1 MSDNITYIY
10 IFIYSESS
18 KKPTF
23 TLEKAKVKETE
34 RIYRCVEENKYPF
47 QYSRQVNKNKIGVV
61 FKEFDKIVYYSL
73 SPDIE
78 VFKCKVAELLNRKIS
93 NHERTI
99 SELRG
104 TLNAFNKTMENSIAT
119 PLNP

>member
-10 IFIYSESS
+10 IFTYSEQG

-23 TLEKAKVKETE
+23 TLEKVKVKETT
-34 RIYRCVEENKYPF
+34 RLCRCVEENKYPF
-47 QYSRQVNKNKIGVV
+47 RYSQQVNKNEIGAV

-78 VFKCKVAELLNRKIS
+78 VFKCKVAELLNKKIS
-93 NHERTI
+93 NHET
-99 SELRG
+99 
-104 TLNAFNKTMENSIAT
+104 
-119 PLNP
+119 

>member
-10 IFIYSESS
+10 IFTYSEQR

-23 TLEKAKVKETE
+23 TLEKVKVKETE

-61 FKEFDKIVYYSL
+61 FKEFDKIIYYSL

-78 VFKCKVAELLNRKIS
+78 VFKWKVSVLLNRKIS
-93 NHERTI
+93 NHAKKI
-99 SELRG
+99 SELRD
-104 TLNAFNKTMENSIAT
+104 TLNAFNKTMENSIAM

>member
-10 IFIYSESS
+10 IFTYSEQR

-23 TLEKAKVKETE
+23 TLEKVKVKETA

-47 QYSRQVNKNKIGVV
+47 RYSRQVNKNEIGVT
-61 FKEFDKIVYYSL
+61 FKEYDKIIYYSL

-78 VFKCKVAELLNRKIS
+78 VFKWKVSVFLNRKIS
-93 NHERTI
+93 NHAKTI
-99 SELRG
+99 SELRD
-104 TLNAFNKTMENSIAT
+104 TLNAFNKTMENSIAI

>member
-10 IFIYSESS
+10 IFTYSEQG

-23 TLEKAKVKETE
+23 TLEKVKVKETT
-34 RIYRCVEENKYPF
+34 RLCRCVEENKYPF
-47 QYSRQVNKNKIGVV
+47 RYSQQVNKNEIGAV

-78 VFKCKVAELLNRKIS
+78 VFKCKVAELLNKKIS
-93 NHERTI
+93 NHEKTI
-99 SELRG
+99 SELRD
-104 TLNAFNKTMENSIAT
+104 TLNAFNKTMENSIAM

>member
-10 IFIYSESS
+10 IFTYSEQG

-23 TLEKAKVKETE
+23 TLEKVKVKETA

-47 QYSRQVNKNKIGVV
+47 RYSMQVNRNEIGVT
-61 FKEFDKIVYYSL
+61 FKEYDKIIYYSL

-78 VFKCKVAELLNRKIS
+78 VFKCKVAKLLNRKIS
-93 NHERTI
+93 NHEKTI
-99 SELRG
+99 SELRD